1 MGGGKSPA
9 EIGVMWIKWELM
21 QRLLTDMDTVGG
33 QIEDVATYATDEVF
47 NSTAFEYELPLGVSV
62 LKPIS
67 DALQECGGVID
78 DVKAG
83 FQERWK
89 GLTAAVA
96 LSAKDYE
103 TADGQ
108 QLHAFL
114 QAYLDL
120 VESK

>member
-1 MGGGKSPA
+1 
-9 EIGVMWIKWELM
+9 M

-33 QIEDVATYATDEVF
+33 QIDDVATYGTDEVF
-47 NSTAFEYELPLGVSV
+47 NSTAFEYEIPLTGVSV

-67 DALQECGGVID
+67 DALKECGGVID
-78 DVKAG
+78 EVKTG
-83 FQERWK
+83 FQEKWK

-103 TADGQ
+103 TADGEQ
-108 QLHAFL
+108 MHTFL

-120 VESK
+120 VDKP

>member
-1 MGGGKSPA
+1 
-9 EIGVMWIKWELM
+9 MWIKWELL

-47 NSTAFEYELPLGVSV
+47 NSSAFEHEIPLTGVSV

-67 DALQECGGVID
+67 DALKECGGVID
-78 DVKAG
+78 EVKSG
-83 FQERWK
+83 FRERWTS
-89 GLTAAVA
+89 LTAAVA
-96 LSAKDYE
+96 LSAEDYE

-120 VESK
+120 VDSK